1 MCATTERNVSPLDN
15 HGAMSSNIEETARRQ
30 LATAAL
36 MVRPTAFGYNCE
48 TALTNTMQR
57 PIDPAGADA
66 ATARARVEFDG
77 FATGLAGLGVAVC
90 VADDLP
96 DPPKPDAVFPNNWV
110 SFHADGTLV
119 LYPMQ
124 ALSRRLERRQEVLDC
139 VFEVLGFR
147 VTRVLDL
154 TRHAAAG
161 RYLEGTGSLVLDH
174 MQRLAYACLSPR
186 THLSV
191 VEEWA
196 EAMAYEPVVF
206 SAHDRGGVPLYHTN
220 VLMSIGAH
228 AVVVGS
234 DALAPDDRG
243 RVLERLRAS
252 GRELIEIDQAQIA
265 RFAGNVLELRSQDGS
280 GVLVMSHSAREA
292 FGPEALAVLAATTG
306 QLLTVDIPTIE
317 QLGGG
322 SARCMLA
329 EVFTG

>member
-1 MCATTERNVSPLDN
+1 MFNRSARDN
-15 HGAMSSNIEETARRQ
+15 DGAMSSNIEEAVRRQ
-30 LATAAL
+30 LATAVL
-36 MVRPTAFGYNCE
+36 MVRPAAFGYNSE

-57 PIDPAGADA
+57 PIDPAGAVIA
-66 ATARARVEFDG
+66 AARAREEFDG
-77 FATGLAGLGVAVC
+77 FATALANLGVAVC
-90 VADDLP
+90 VADDSP
-96 DPPKPDAVFPNNWV
+96 EPPKPDAVFPNNWL

-124 ALSRRLERRQEVLDC
+124 ALSRRLERRQEVLDR
-139 VFEVLGFR
+139 VLELLGFR
-147 VTRVLDL
+147 VTRVVDL

-174 MQRLAYACLSPR
+174 VQRLAYACLSPR

-196 EAMAYEPVVF
+196 EALAYEPVVF
-206 SAHDRGGVPLYHTN
+206 SALDRGGVPLYHTN
-220 VLMSIGAH
+220 VLMSIGAR
-228 AVVVGS
+228 AIVVGS

-243 RVLERLRAS
+243 RVLERLRTS
-252 GRELIEIDQAQIA
+252 GRELIEIDQAQIE
-265 RFAGNVLELRSQDGS
+265 RFAGNVLELRARNG
-280 GVLVMSHSAREA
+280 GGILVMSRSAREA
-292 FGPEALAVLAATTG
+292 FGPEALAGLAASTG

-329 EVFTG
+329 EVFSG